1 MELHLMTK
9 DDFIALKSDLIEEIR
24 RIISPV
30 QNDNEW
36 LKSKE
41 VMDLLKC
48 SPGSLQNLRVSGA
61 LPFSKI
67 GGTIYYSR
75 KDIMRLLNKN

>member
-48 SPGSLQNLRVSGA
+48 STGSLQNLRVSGA

>member
-1 MELHLMTK
+1 MQLHLMTK
-9 DDFIALKSDLIEEIR
+9 DDFMALKSDLIEEIR

-30 QNDNEW
+30 QNENEW

-48 SPGSLQNLRVSGA
+48 SPGSLQNIRVSGA

>member
-1 MELHLMTK
+1 MELQLMTK
-9 DDFIALKSDLIEEIR
+9 DDFMALKCDLIDEIR

-30 QNDNEW
+30 KEDSEW
-36 LKSKE
+36 LKSKD
-41 VMDLLKC
+41 VMEILKC

-67 GGTIYYSR
+67 GGTIYYS
-75 KDIMRLLNKN
+75 KKNIMRLLNNS

>member
-9 DDFIALKSDLIEEIR
+9 DDFMDLKSDLIEEIR

-67 GGTIYYSR
+67 GGTIYYSE

>member
-1 MELHLMTK
+1 MTK
-9 DDFIALKSDLIEEIR
+9 DDFMALKSDLIEEIR

-30 QNDNEW
+30 QNENEW

>member
-1 MELHLMTK
+1 MEVHLMTK
-9 DDFIALKSDLIEEIR
+9 DDFMDLKSDLIEEIR

-67 GGTIYYSR
+67 GGTIYYSK

>member
-1 MELHLMTK
+1 
-9 DDFIALKSDLIEEIR
+9 
-24 RIISPV
+24 
-30 QNDNEW
+30 DNEW

-67 GGTIYYSR
+67 RGTIYFSK

>member
-1 MELHLMTK
+1 MTK

>member
-1 MELHLMTK
+1 MTK

-67 GGTIYYSR
+67 GGTIYYSK

>member
-1 MELHLMTK
+1 MTK

-48 SPGSLQNLRVSGA
+48 STGSLQNLRVSGA